1 MANINW
7 HATPNATEPFIS
19 GAGQIDFD
27 LVVYTVSDKRVL
39 DYYHE
44 PLLRLSVFV
53 KIQFRESAMQANQ
66 LHRYSRIPDAFFQ
79 SWTFCN
85 RTWQVKRFHIE
96 VENKQQRRTA
106 NNFHVVYPV
115 LNNLVRARYARCT
128 HLKGSTLWWRHHRTV
143 DILADNRFEHISLF
157 RAHKLYLFSIH
168 MFHAIS
174 LRCMIFVSINAKPSS
189 TEIFN
194 QHHVIIHNDNSES
207 RGGDVENVSNR
218 YMHRLS
224 RVCVCARCVR
234 MSMSTTSTI
243 RTNMSCCTQILT
255 MITHLHFI
263 DNTTREGEGGRSERA
278 RTWVRACMVTEL
290 KWNRPDTRATR
301 QITASVTVGAVRI
314 LRPAFFV
321 FQAWIK

>member
-66 LHRYSRIPDAFFQ
+66 IHRYSRIPDAFFQ

-224 RVCVCARCVR
+224 RVCVCVRGACECQCRQRQRSAQTCRVALKYLRWLHIYILSITQREREREDGARGPELECVR
-234 MSMSTTSTI
+234 
-243 RTNMSCCTQILT
+243 
-255 MITHLHFI
+255 
-263 DNTTREGEGGRSERA
+263 
-278 RTWVRACMVTEL
+278 
-290 KWNRPDTRATR
+290 
-301 QITASVTVGAVRI
+301 
-314 LRPAFFV
+314 
-321 FQAWIK
+321 AWWQS